1 MASQNLYQDLKD
13 KLNDFKTFMD
23 ANTDKIKPAINA
35 LKAIVPQVG
44 DLVKKLVDLMNK
56 LKTGIQN
63 LDLKNLPG
71 LPADGIATLSTF
83 TTTAKTLLQTAEG
96 LLPDE
101 KSSIDEVLGVVDVV
115 SGLPSLDTVK
125 QDILKLIDDII
136 TDLNKLV
143 TA

>member
-1 MASQNLYQDLKD
+1 MAGQNLYQDLKNA
-13 KLNDFKTFMD
+13 LNDFKTFLD
-23 ANTDKIKPAINA
+23 SNTDKIKPAIQA

-44 DLVKKLVDLMNK
+44 DLVNKLIDLMNK
-56 LKTGIQN
+56 LKTEIQN
-63 LDLKNLPG
+63 LNVGNIPG
-71 LPADGIATLSTF
+71 LSQLSTF
-83 TTTAKTLLQTAEG
+83 TTAAKTLLQTAEN

-125 QDILKLIDDII
+125 QDILTLLDGIIADLKKL
-136 TDLNKLV
+136 